1 MRIINKKELSKMP
14 NGTVFML
21 YSPEVLDDE
30 IHIIT
35 GKHKDRDGYN
45 GEINLTPNFN
55 FKDIEYDD
63 FRVTN
68 WCTTD
73 STDWEYDD
81 NQLFAVFSKLE
92 IQIMIQILQWALTGC
107 DNNGMDWFEDSYFYD
122 NNVIP
127 EKELQEWI
135 SDTSCFGL
143 G

>member
-21 YSPEVLDDE
+21 YSPETLDDE

-35 GKHKDRDGYN
+35 SKHKDRDGYN

-55 FKDIEYDD
+55 FKDVEYDD

-81 NQLFAVFSKLE
+81 NQLFAVLANLKFK
-92 IQIMIQILQWALTGC
+92 
-107 DNNGMDWFEDSYFYD
+107 
-122 NNVIP
+122 
-127 EKELQEWI
+127 
-135 SDTSCFGL
+135 
-143 G
+143 